1 PVLGLALEGARASE
15 RIRLAGVRVGRYVAG
30 VQRVAIIGAGS
41 AGLAAAQALAA
52 RDVDFVVFEA
62 GSGLGGN
69 WRYGNDSGLSSG
81 YRSLRANTSRYHT
94 AFRSFR
100 IGPSRSL
107 FLEHSEMLD
116 YLERFAD
123 HFDLRRRIRFRT
135 LVTSARPIDGEWDVT
150 ASGMTERFSAVI
162 VATGFNSTPRYPDF
176 PGSFTGLQM

>member
-1 PVLGLALEGARASE
+1 MT
-15 RIRLAGVRVGRYVAG
+15 
-30 VQRVAIIGAGS
+30 RVAVVGAGS

-52 RDVDFVVFEA
+52 RDVDVVVFEA

-81 YRSLRANTSRYHT
+81 YASLRANTSRYHT
-94 AFRSFR
+94 AFRCFG

-123 HFDLRRRIRFRT
+123 HFDL
-135 LVTSARPIDGEWDVT
+135 G
-150 ASGMTERFSAVI
+150 
-162 VATGFNSTPRYPDF
+162 
-176 PGSFTGLQM
+176 PGSGSVPG